1 MKKHKNRAVGSEIIK
16 DENVK
21 PAGGDDLPQ
30 NVGNIPVPDFAENS
44 EDARYTIAKI
54 RSEHAAVPQRKRSA
68 RDVALLILSIIFFP
82 VTLVVIGIRKLFKK
96 FRVGITAKTTVV
108 FTAVF
113 GLMLIGYAVFVVAS
127 VAQLSGS
134 GEPVTSAYITRLC
147 ITSAVLVVVFIVLGA
162 VLGGFSSQYMIS
174 PVRKITKRINEISDD
189 NISARLDPVDTQD
202 ELMELTDQINEM
214 LGKLQ
219 EAFERQENFVSD
231 ASHELKTPLSVI
243 AGYANLLRR
252 WGKDDPKILDES
264 VAAISRE
271 SENMKRIV
279 DQLLWLAKLG
289 NFTVNNSVFNLYEAV
304 SDVVDGYKTVN
315 VKRDITLTGDP
326 LVTLNADKNLVTEA
340 VRTLVD
346 NAIKYT
352 PPQTGVIKIEIKRIE
367 GGKVELSV
375 SDNGIGI
382 SDADIAHIFERF
394 YRCDKARGRESGSS
408 GLGLTICK
416 SIIEM
421 MGGNIYVESEKGVG
435 SRFVIELQ

>member
-1 MKKHKNRAVGSEIIK
+1 M
-16 DENVK
+16 
-21 PAGGDDLPQ
+21 
-30 NVGNIPVPDFAENS
+30 
-44 EDARYTIAKI
+44 
-54 RSEHAAVPQRKRSA
+54 
-68 RDVALLILSIIFFP
+68 
-82 VTLVVIGIRKLFKK
+82 
-96 FRVGITAKTTVV
+96 
-108 FTAVF
+108 
-113 GLMLIGYAVFVVAS
+113 
-127 VAQLSGS
+127 
-134 GEPVTSAYITRLC
+134 
-147 ITSAVLVVVFIVLGA
+147 
-162 VLGGFSSQYMIS
+162 
-174 PVRKITKRINEISDD
+174 
-189 NISARLDPVDTQD
+189 
-202 ELMELTDQINEM
+202 
-214 LGKLQ
+214 
-219 EAFERQENFVSD
+219 
-231 ASHELKTPLSVI
+231 
-243 AGYANLLRR
+243 
-252 WGKDDPKILDES
+252 
-264 VAAISRE
+264 
-271 SENMKRIV
+271 
-279 DQLLWLAKLG
+279 LWLAKLG

-435 SRFVIELQ
+435 SKFVIELQ